1 VRKVAARSVHLGLIG
16 RYVRSV
22 TSGRWLR
29 PVGILLALLLG
40 LAGVVVAAP
49 AQADVCVTGNAIACE
64 NSKTG
69 NPASEWETTGNGDE
83 GLDGYTTDISTNVG
97 STVSFKIHSEAN
109 YALDIYRMGYYGGDG
124 ARKITSLTPNQA
136 VSQANVTTACQN
148 STDTGLIDCGSW
160 GISAQWA
167 IPSTAVAGI
176 YFAHLIRA
184 DTGGDSHVV
193 FVVRNDASHSDLIF
207 QTSDTTWQA
216 YNSWGGNSLYTGQPA
231 GRAYKVSYNR
241 PFATRGTPGGRD
253 FVWANEYPMV
263 RFLEAQGYD
272 VSYQSGVDTD
282 RYGSLLTN
290 HKTFLSVGHDEYWSG
305 QQRSNVE
312 AARDAGVNLAFF
324 SANEIF
330 WKTRYESS
338 TVGGTTPY
346 RTLVTYKESTDNA
359 KTDPTSAWTGTWR
372 DPRFSPPAD
381 GGRPENALSGT
392 IFTVNSGTRA
402 IKIPDADGKMWI
414 WRGTTAASLAAGQTY
429 TTPTGTLGYEWD
441 EDLDNGARPAGLV
454 RLSSATWD
462 VDEKIMD
469 YSNSVAAA
477 SATHHM
483 TLYRAG
489 SGALVFGAG
498 TVQWSWGLDANHDGT
513 ETSTDLV
520 MRQATVNLFADM
532 GAQPVTLQFGLNAAT
547 KSTDTTAPTS
557 TITSPAAGASLSN
570 GSPITVSGTAA
581 DVGGKVGGVEVSVD
595 GGQTWH
601 PATGR
606 TTWSYTGI
614 VSNAGT
620 QTVQA
625 RAVDDSAN
633 LQATPTSRAVTI
645 NCPCSLF
652 SGETPTSASATDQS
666 DLELGVR
673 FKSQVDGWLTG
684 VRFYKGSLNTGTH
697 TGTLWS
703 NTGTKL
709 ATGTFTGETAAGW
722 QTLQFQNA
730 VQVTANTTYV
740 ASYRAPNGGY
750 ASTAGYFSGFDAK
763 QPPLIA
769 ARTSDSA
776 PNGVYAN
783 GGSFPTQTFK
793 GGNYW
798 VAPLFDLTEP
808 PDVTPPVVSS
818 VEPVA
823 GATSVPLTV
832 KPAIT
837 FNEPIKAGTMT
848 LNLSSAS
855 GLVPGAT
862 SFNAARDVA
871 TFTPAAA
878 LANGTTYTLT
888 TVGGT
893 DAAGNAVAAVS
904 NTFRTAISS
913 TPGVCPCS
921 VWSDE
926 TIPDVVTQNDSAQV
940 ELGVKFKADTDGFV
954 AGVRFFKGAQNT
966 GTHVGTLW
974 SSTGTQLATATFTA
988 ESSTGWQEVRFSSRV
1003 AVVAGQTY
1011 VASYH
1016 TNTGF
1021 YSATSGGLNQA
1032 VVNSPLT
1039 ALGRNDDGGNGM
1051 YSYGARQFP
1060 TNNSTGANY
1069 WVDVVFELP
1078 PDVTAPAV
1086 TSSSPGSGST
1096 NVQTSAIPTAGFSE
1110 RVTSGATG
1118 SLSIGSTSVPVTVA
1132 MDATGR
1138 KLTLTPAGALQ
1149 AGTTYTASVSGAKD
1163 AAGNTMTTPY
1173 VWSFTTS
1180 GPTAC
1185 PCTLYPSDRVP
1196 AVTAANDSSALEL
1209 GVRFQPSVD
1218 GFITGVRFYKGAGNT
1233 GTHVGALWTAGG
1245 ALLTS
1250 ATFTSEST
1258 TGWQQVTFAAPVAV
1272 TAGIAYVASY
1282 TAPVGHYAA
1291 DNGQFASAWTNGV
1304 LSAPADGSGTANG
1317 VYGNPG
1323 HFPSS
1328 SFQSTGYGVD
1338 VVFATGS
1345 TTDTVPPSL
1354 LSTNPVNGATSVPT
1368 TVAPVATFNEALA
1381 AASVQASLT
1390 GPGSTAVPATVT
1402 VGADKTVTVT
1412 PSAALAYNTDYT
1424 VQVTGSDLAG
1434 NALGAPAQWSF
1445 RTARAASA
1453 SCPCSLW
1460 PDEATPA
1467 VASDSDTRAIEV
1479 GVKFSPASAGFIS
1492 GVRFYKGADN
1502 TGTHVGTLWS
1512 LDGTELAKATFTGES
1527 AAGWQEVTFAQPVS
1541 VTAGTTYVASYH
1553 ADNGGYAATANGFAN
1568 AAVTRGPLTAPVG
1581 TAADP
1586 NGVYLFGSRAFP
1598 TAGSTTNYWVD
1609 VLFDVASA
1617 ADVTAPTVSTVAPAD
1632 QATNVAATAAVD
1644 ALFSE
1649 SVAAGSVTMTLK
1661 ASDGTAVPGT
1671 VTYDAATRTA
1681 RFNPTSAL
1689 GSSTVYTATA
1699 TGTDLAGNV
1708 MVAAK
1713 SWSFTTGDSA
1723 PPTVGTRSPADGAT
1737 AVTATSTVS
1746 AVFSEPVNPASIQF
1760 TLKDGSTAVPGTSS
1774 YDAATRKVTF
1784 TPTASLPSGR
1794 SLTAGLLAADTA
1806 GNVMAA
1812 PASWQFTVADTV
1824 PPVVTAVAA
1833 TGSGTS
1839 ATVTWT
1845 TNESATSVVTYG
1857 TSAASLTS
1865 TANGTSGSSHSV
1877 NLTGL
1882 TANTRYYYRVTS
1894 VDPAGN
1900 STTSP
1905 ATGAAAAQYAPTVS
1919 PLSQTSTA
1927 DFTAGAQSS
1936 TYVSDRAGGDVTL
1949 APENT
1954 QEFAGTTVPTNWTST
1969 SLATGSSVTVG
1980 SGIAT
1985 VSGRY
1990 FRLGTQFGTN
2000 RELDAVATLKPVD
2013 GQWLGATDDDFV
2025 GSGDSWVAFRTTPTG
2040 GLVAETH
2047 NGIFGMTTTA
2057 LSSTL
2062 IGAAHQY
2069 EIDWTG
2075 STTVFKVDGA
2085 TVASHSRGTIALMRI
2100 TARDATVDA
2109 NPVLLDSVWLSP
2121 YAGSGVYTSPV
2132 IDASAPVDW
2141 RNFTPTATIP
2151 AGTTV
2156 TYQVRTGPNSTPGAS
2171 WSAFTTVAAGADIP
2185 GTARYLQ
2192 YRATLTTNSTRNTA
2206 PVLSSVQLGFA
2217 VP

>member
-1 VRKVAARSVHLGLIG
+1 V
-16 RYVRSV
+16 
-22 TSGRWLR
+22 
-29 PVGILLALLLG
+29 LLALLLG
-40 LAGVVVAAP
+40 AAGVVVAAP
-49 AQADVCVTGNAIACE
+49 AQADVCASGGNAIACE
-64 NSKTG
+64 NSKAG
-69 NPASEWETTGNGDE
+69 NPASDWETTGNGDD

-97 STVSFKIHSEAN
+97 GTVSFKIHSEAN
-109 YALDIYRMGYYGGDG
+109 YTLDIYRMGYYGGDG

-136 VSQANVTTACQN
+136 VSQANLPSACQN

-160 GISAQWA
+160 GVSAQWA
-167 IPSTAVAGI
+167 IPSTAVSGI
-176 YFAHLIRA
+176 YFAHLVRT

-193 FVVRNDASHSDLIF
+193 FVVRNDASHSDMIF

-216 YNSWGGNSLYTGQPA
+216 YNSWGGNSLYTGEPA

-241 PFATRGTPGGRD
+241 PFSTRGTPGGRD

-282 RYGSLLTN
+282 RFGSLLTN
-290 HKTFLSVGHDEYWSG
+290 HKVFMSVGHDEYWSG

-330 WKTRYESS
+330 WKTRYENS
-338 TVGGTTPY
+338 TVGGSTPY

-359 KTDPTSAWTGTWR
+359 KTDPTSVWTGTWR
-372 DPRFSPPAD
+372 DPRFSPPYD
-381 GGRPENALSGT
+381 GGRPENSVSGT

-402 IKIPDADGKMWI
+402 IKIPDDDGKMRI
-414 WRGTTAASLAAGQTY
+414 WRGTSAANLSAGQTY

-469 YSNSVAAA
+469 YSNTVAAA

-513 ETSTDLV
+513 ATATDPV
-520 MRQATVNLFADM
+520 MRQATVNLLADM
-532 GAQPVTLQFGLNAAT
+532 GAQSVTLQSGLNAAT
-547 KSTDTTAPTS
+547 KSTDTTPPTS

-570 GSPITVSGTAA
+570 GSSITVTGTAA
-581 DVGGKVGGVEVSVD
+581 DIGGQVGGVEVSVD

-606 TTWSYTGI
+606 SSWSYTGI
-614 VSNAGT
+614 VSNAGA
-620 QTVQA
+620 QTIQV
-625 RAVDDSAN
+625 RATDDSAN
-633 LQATPTSRAVTI
+633 LQVTPTSRAVTV

-652 SGETPTSASATDQS
+652 SGETPASASAADQS
-666 DLELGVR
+666 DMELGVR
-673 FKSQVDGWLTG
+673 FTSQVNGWVTG

-697 TGTLWS
+697 VGTLWS
-703 NTGTKL
+703 NSGTKL
-709 ATGTFTGETAAGW
+709 ATGTFTGESATGW
-722 QTLQFQNA
+722 QNLQFQNA
-730 VQVTANTTYV
+730 VPITANTSYV
-740 ASYRAPNGGY
+740 VSYRAPNGGY

-763 QPPLIA
+763 QLPLIA

-776 PNGVYAN
+776 PNGVYAG

-818 VEPVA
+818 VDPLA

-832 KPAIT
+832 KPTIT

-848 LNLSSAS
+848 LTLSSS
-855 GLVPGAT
+855 GGLVPGTT

-871 TFTPAAA
+871 TFTPSAA
-878 LANGTTYTLT
+878 LANGITYTLA

-904 NTFRTAISS
+904 STFRTAISS

-921 VWSDE
+921 IWSDG
-926 TIPDVVTQNDSAQV
+926 TVPDVVTQNDPAQV
-940 ELGVKFKADTDGFV
+940 ELGVKFKADTDGFI
-954 AGVRFFKGAQNT
+954 AGVRFYKGAQNT

-1003 AVVAGQTY
+1003 PVVAGQTY

-1016 TNTGF
+1016 TNTGY

-1086 TSSSPGSGST
+1086 TSSSPGTGAT
-1096 NVQTSAIPTAGFSE
+1096 NVQTSAIPTATFSE

-1118 SLSIGSTSVPVTVA
+1118 TLSAGGTSVPVTVA
-1132 MDATGR
+1132 LDATGR
-1138 KLTLTPAGALQ
+1138 KLTLTPSGALQ
-1149 AGTTYTASVSGAKD
+1149 AGTTYTASVTGASD
-1163 AAGNTMTTPY
+1163 AAGNAMTTAY

-1180 GPTAC
+1180 GPSAC

-1218 GFITGVRFYKGAGNT
+1218 GFVTGVRFYKGAGNT

-1245 ALLTS
+1245 ALLTN
-1250 ATFTSEST
+1250 ATFTGESS

-1272 TAGIAYVASY
+1272 TAGTTYIASY

-1304 LSAPADGSGTANG
+1304 LSAPADGSATANG

-1338 VVFATGS
+1338 LVFTTGS

-1368 TVAPVATFNEALA
+1368 TFAPVATFNEALA
-1381 AASVQASLT
+1381 ASSVQATIT

-1412 PSAALAYNTDYT
+1412 PSAALAYDTDYT

-1434 NALGAPAQWSF
+1434 NALGTPAQWSF

-1467 VASDSDTRAIEV
+1467 VASDSDTRGIEL
-1479 GVKFSPASAGFIS
+1479 GVKFSPASDGYVS
-1492 GVRFYKGADN
+1492 GVRFYKGPGN
-1502 TGTHVGTLWS
+1502 TGTHVGSLWS
-1512 LDGTELAKATFTGES
+1512 LGGSELAKATFTGES
-1527 AAGWQEVTFAQPVS
+1527 AAGWQQVTFAQPVS

-1553 ADNGGYAATANGFAN
+1553 ADNGGFAATANGFAN
-1568 AAVTRGPLTAPVG
+1568 AAVTRGPLTAPIG
-1581 TAADP
+1581 TATDP
-1586 NGVYLFGSRAFP
+1586 NGVYLYGSRAFP
-1598 TAGSTTNYWVD
+1598 TNGTSTNYWVD
-1609 VLFDVASA
+1609 VLFDTVSA
-1617 ADVTAPTVSTVAPAD
+1617 ADTTAPTVTTVAPAD
-1632 QATNVAATAAVD
+1632 QATNVAAGTAVD

-1649 SVAAGSVTMTLK
+1649 PVAAGSVTMTLK
-1661 ASDGTAVPGT
+1661 AAGGAAVPGT
-1671 VTYDAATRTA
+1671 ATYDAATRTA
-1681 RFNPTSAL
+1681 RFTPTSAL
-1689 GSSTVYTATA
+1689 ASTTVYTATA
-1699 TGTDLAGNV
+1699 IGTDLAGNV
-1708 MVAAK
+1708 MTAAK
-1713 SWSFTTGDSA
+1713 SWTFTTGDSA
-1723 PPTVGTRSPADGAT
+1723 PPTVGTQSPAAGAT
-1737 AVTATSTVS
+1737 AVPATSTVS
-1746 AVFSEPVNPASIQF
+1746 AVFSEAVTPASIQF
-1760 TLKDGSTAVPGTSS
+1760 TVKDGSTAVPGTSS

-1784 TPTASLPSGR
+1784 TPTAALASGR
-1794 SLTAGLLAADTA
+1794 TLTVSLLAADTV

-1824 PPVVTAVAA
+1824 PPVVSSVAA

-1845 TNESATSVVTYG
+1845 TDETATSVVNYG

-1865 TANGTSGSSHSV
+1865 TASAGSGTSHSV

-1894 VDPAGN
+1894 ADPAGN

-1905 ATGAAAAQYAPTVS
+1905 STSAAPAQYVPTVS
-1919 PLSQTSTA
+1919 PLVQTSTA
-1927 DFTAGAQSS
+1927 DFSAGTQSS

-1949 APENT
+1949 APETT
-1954 QEFAGTTVPTNWTST
+1954 QEFPGTAIPANWTST

-1980 SGIAT
+1980 SGVAT

-1990 FRLGTQFGTN
+1990 FRLSTLFSTS

-2013 GQWLGATDDDFV
+2013 GQWLGATDDDFS
-2025 GSGDSWVAFRTTPTG
+2025 GSGDSWVAFRTTPAG

-2047 NGIFGMTTTA
+2047 NGIFGTTTTN

-2062 IGAAHQY
+2062 IGASHQY
-2069 EIDWTG
+2069 EIDWTA
-2075 STTVFKVDGA
+2075 TTAVFKVDGV
-2085 TVASHSRGTIALMRI
+2085 TVASQARGIFATMRI

-2109 NPVLLDSVWLSP
+2109 NPVILDSVWLSP
-2121 YAGSGVYTSPV
+2121 YAASGVYTSPV
-2132 IDASAPVDW
+2132 IDAAAAVDW
-2141 RNFTPTATIP
+2141 RNLTPTATIP
-2151 AGTTV
+2151 SGTAV
-2156 TYQVRTGPNSTPGAS
+2156 TYQVRTGPNSTAGGS
-2171 WSAFTTVAAGADIP
+2171 GWSAFTTVAAGADIP

-2192 YRATLTTNSTRNTA
+2192 YRVTLTTNSNRNTA
-2206 PVLSSVQLGFA
+2206 PALSAVQLGFA